1 MKMFGLIRLGRD
13 GEVRYTQSGEVVVN
27 VVGAFNYGRKGDD
40 GRRPTQW
47 VDLSFWGDRAEKFS
61 KFLIK
66 GREFLVTIA
75 DPHVET
81 YQRGDGGTGA
91 KLVGRI
97 ADIEFTYGS
106 GDNSGSGGSGS
117 PAGAQAQPAQDNTPK
132 SGLGSAGSSTGG
144 FDPNND
150 FDDDIPF

>member
-13 GEVRYTQSGEVVVN
+13 GEIRYTQSGDLVVN
-27 VVGAFNYGRKGDD
+27 IAGAFNYGRKGED

-47 VDLSFWGDRAEKFS
+47 VDLSFWGDRAERFS
-61 KFLIK
+61 KFLVK

-106 GDNSGSGGSGS
+106 GDNNDSGSSG
-117 PAGAQAQPAQDNTPK
+117 GAQAQPQTQVQQRAPQS
-132 SGLGSAGSSTGG
+132 SGSPAGG